1 LEEKPMKDVKGTENS
16 GGHTV
21 EGRGNG
27 DSYHSVEFSITGIEL
42 PYQFKIWNTA
52 NMSMC
57 VLVKEDSAIL
67 PRLKVGDTLDM
78 KFYSGK
84 SDYPTNSIKT
94 SIRHISKDEGRFR
107 GHYLVALEI
116 LENSSQHEVH

>member
-1 LEEKPMKDVKGTENS
+1 MKDVKGTENS
-16 GGHTV
+16 RGYTV
-21 EGRGNG
+21 ETKGNG
-27 DSYHSVEFSITGIEL
+27 DGYHSVEFSIKGIDL

-67 PRLKVGDTLDM
+67 PRIKVGDTLDM
-78 KFYSGK
+78 KFYSGE
-84 SDYPTNSIKT
+84 SGYPTNSIQT
-94 SIRHISKDEGRFR
+94 TIRHISKDEGRFR

-116 LENSSQHEVH
+116 LENPSQYEVH